1 MNTARKK
8 IAGVILSAGE
18 SKRMGFPKA
27 LLKLGESTLLARQH
41 ELLNASGC
49 DPVIAVVGC
58 KAEDIISAHHLL
70 PVKWV
75 KNDLWPKG
83 QFSSVAAGI
92 SEAISEDSSGVVLFP
107 VDVIGVGV
115 NTIQAIL
122 DAASR
127 MPDIDAIIPTCNGK
141 GGHPVYLSK
150 KFCKNLIALDLDDE
164 NSRLDVQLSR
174 CETKFRIETKD
185 AAILKNVNTPEELS
199 SSKGPSTRS

>member
-1 MNTARKK
+1 MNAAHKK

-27 LLKLGESTLLARQH
+27 LLKLGESTLLARQY
-41 ELLNASGC
+41 ELLNAAGC
-49 DPVIAVVGC
+49 DPVMAVVGC
-58 KAEDIISAHHLL
+58 KAEEIISAHHLL

-75 KNDLWPKG
+75 KNELWPKG

-92 SEAISEDSSGVVLFP
+92 SEALSDDSSGVVLLP
-107 VDVIGVGV
+107 IDVIGVGMQ
-115 NTIQAIL
+115 TIHAIL

-150 KFCKNLIALDLDDE
+150 KFCKNLIGLDLDDE
-164 NSRLDVQLSR
+164 DSRLDVQLSR
-174 CETKFRIETKD
+174 CEAKFRIETED
-185 AAILKNVNTPEELS
+185 AAILKNVNTPKEFS
-199 SSKGPSTRS
+199 SSKDPSTRS